1 MYINWIESADNIDFS
16 YSGFIGNTLDIHHL
30 IWKSKEEGGLDLQDR
45 VVESV
50 FRAYFEEDMSLGE
63 PLVMKKFVEC
73 TIMVVSLV
81 LQDRTDARHIE
92 VKYEMEKFWTRFSCS
107 AVMMFVV
114 DSTYVLSDA
123 QPP

>member
-1 MYINWIESADNIDFS
+1 M
-16 YSGFIGNTLDIHHL
+16 
-30 IWKSKEEGGLDLQDR
+30 DLQDR

-73 TIMVVSLV
+73 TIMGVSLV
-81 LQDRTDARHIE
+81 LQYRTDTRHIE
-92 VKYEMEKFWTRFSCS
+92 VKYEMEEFWTRFSCS

-114 DSTYVLSDA
+114 DRTYVLSNA